1 MTKAKKLNHFKKWV
15 FWTGIFNIV
24 TYSSFLCPFTLE
36 KFLQVNGK
44 IENVLGLG
52 GTPLVLPS
60 NINHLIL
67 IHILGAIVVFLGV
80 MLVIASFD
88 IKNRAWFV
96 FYEGL
101 IRIMAFIY
109 ILYFVLFSNAAHS
122 MMIFGAIDLL
132 IGMIYMYFIF
142 SIKGLKIR

>member
-1 MTKAKKLNHFKKWV
+1 MSGKLNNFKKWV

-24 TYSSFLCPFTLE
+24 TYSSFLCPFTL
-36 KFLQVNGK
+36 KRFLIINGK
-44 IENVLGLG
+44 IENTLGLSG
-52 GTPLVLPS
+52 IPLEFPS

-67 IHILGAIVVFLGV
+67 FHILGGVVVFLGV

-101 IRIMAFIY
+101 IRIMAFIF
-109 ILYFVLFSNAAHS
+109 ILYYVLFSNGAQI
-122 MMIFGAIDLL
+122 MVIFGGIDLI
-132 IGMIYMYFIF
+132 IGMIYMYYIF
-142 SIKGLKIR
+142 SIKKIKIK